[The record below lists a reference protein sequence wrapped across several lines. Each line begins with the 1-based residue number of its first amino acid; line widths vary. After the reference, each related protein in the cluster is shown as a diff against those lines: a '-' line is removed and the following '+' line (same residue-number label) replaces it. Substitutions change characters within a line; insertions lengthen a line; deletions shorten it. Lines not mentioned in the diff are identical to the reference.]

1 MRVDIE
7 LSFVIAHLALLL
19 QQLDDLLRISLGKG
33 HIPAAAHD
41 VVRIK
46 QDEACLQPALAKELA
61 GRCAGKKEPPRPA
74 AVVRFVASGED
85 RRLRQAEARWLEP

>member
-1 MRVDIE
+1 MAR
-7 LSFVIAHLALLL
+7 L

-46 QDEACLQPALAKELA
+46 NQIPIVVLRGRPQPLKREKQHIAFGMDGHIRADYTRSRALRRWR
-61 GRCAGKKEPPRPA
+61 GRRGR
-74 AVVRFVASGED
+74 
-85 RRLRQAEARWLEP
+85 